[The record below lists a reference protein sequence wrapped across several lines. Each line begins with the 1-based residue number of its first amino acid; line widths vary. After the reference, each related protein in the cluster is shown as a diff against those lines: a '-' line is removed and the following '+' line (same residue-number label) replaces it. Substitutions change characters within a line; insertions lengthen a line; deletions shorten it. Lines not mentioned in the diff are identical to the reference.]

1 MLIIHYPEGKSKET
15 FYERVKVMQGAIKLI
30 DSGEALCPIC
40 GGLLKL
46 HGSYPRCI
54 IDKRENAHHG
64 WIAQGYCAA
73 SNKYHSLIPSFILP
87 YRHYEA
93 EVIEEA
99 LTCNEAS
106 GDLTLLESPVNNSTL
121 YRWLRQ
127 FKERGTLAV
136 GWLLSILYD
145 IYDIAI
151 SIVKLAAES
160 LINQLDYLSLR
171 LLGEVGVYTLGR
183 VNIVLSRH
191 NRGFV

>member
-15 FYERVKVMQGAIKLI
+15 FYERLLVLQRAIKMI

-54 IDKRENAHHG
+54 IDKGENAHHG

-73 SNKYHSLIPSFILP
+73 SNKYHSLIPSFVLP

-93 EVIEEA
+93 EVIEET
-99 LTCNEAS
+99 LTDYEES
-106 GDLTLLESPVNNSTL
+106 GDISLLESPVNNSTL

-145 IYDIAI
+145 IYDIQI
-151 SIVKLAAES
+151 SLVKQVAES
-160 LINQLDYLSLR
+160 LMSQLNYLSLR
-171 LLGEVGVYTLGR
+171 LLGSVGASILGR
-183 VNIVLSRH
+183 VNIILSRY